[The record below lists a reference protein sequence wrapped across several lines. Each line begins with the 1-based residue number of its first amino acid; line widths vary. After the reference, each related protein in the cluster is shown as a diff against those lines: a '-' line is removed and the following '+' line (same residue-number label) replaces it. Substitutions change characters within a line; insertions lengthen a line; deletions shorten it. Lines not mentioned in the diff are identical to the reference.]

1 MKQFQQAAE
10 PRKTDVAWIANLPP
24 LPHISYG
31 KYDADYGSDDS
42 FDLGEAEGTALSSLK
57 QTEFSEAICQKN
69 GAAQLQCLQQAK

>member
-31 KYDADYGSDDS
+31 KYNADYGSDDS
-42 FDLGEAEGTALSSLK
+42 FDLGEAEGKALSSLK
-57 QTEFSEAICQKN
+57 QTEFSLKQF
-69 GAAQLQCLQQAK
+69 AKRMGQPNYSACNK